1 MTANSPDVLVIG
13 AGVIGLASAFRL
25 ARDGHRVTL
34 LDRDP
39 PASGLGASFG
49 NAGHIATEQIF
60 PLASIEVVRGALR
73 YLLDAESPLRI
84 RPAYLLSIIPW
95 LLRFA
100 WAARPTAFDRGVNGL
115 TALQKTARE
124 DLASLLN
131 DARASHLMH
140 MNGHLV
146 LVENPKSV
154 PGARNEIA
162 RLADFGIEAEWLS
175 AAATK
180 EIAPEITASIEGA
193 WKFNGTGH
201 VDDPR
206 AVCKAL
212 HDAFIGA
219 GGQFVQTK
227 VTAIASVAGGFRAET
242 SSGVQHSAKH
252 LVLSCGAWSKTL
264 AAQLGYVVPLETE
277 RGYHITLAGVIP
289 RFQIPIAS
297 FERKVIMT
305 PMSCGLRMT
314 GTVEFGGLQLPP
326 DPKRTA
332 QLTRHLKA
340 LAANV
345 PTENVTTW
353 MGFRPSLP
361 DHLPVLGRVPDGRN
375 LYFAFGHQHLGLTLA
390 GVTARVIAA
399 QVSGRETQLNMA
411 AYAPDRF

>member
-1 MTANSPDVLVIG
+1 MMAKPPDVLVIG

-25 ARDGHRVTL
+25 ASDGHRVLL

-39 PASGLGASFG
+39 PAPGSGASFG

-115 TALQKTARE
+115 VALQKTSRE
-124 DLASLLN
+124 DLANLLH

-140 MNGHLV
+140 MDGHLM
-146 LVENPKSV
+146 LVESPTSLAA
-154 PGARNEIA
+154 ARAEIA
-162 RLADFGIEAEWLS
+162 RLVDFGIETEWLS
-175 AAATK
+175 SAAAK
-180 EIAPEITASIEGA
+180 DIAPEITASVEGA

-206 AVCKAL
+206 VVCKAL
-212 HDAFIGA
+212 HDAFIYA
-219 GGQFVQTK
+219 GGQFVQTD
-227 VTAIASVAGGFRAET
+227 VVAIANVAEGFRVET
-242 SSGVQHSAKH
+242 SNGVHHRAKH

-277 RGYHITLAGVIP
+277 RGYHITVAGVMP
-289 RFQIPIAS
+289 RFQIPVAS

-326 DPKRTA
+326 DPKRAA

-345 PTENVTTW
+345 PTENVTAW